1 MRDENAAAAPVRE
14 PARVSDGASAS
25 SPLTEALDVAAPRR
39 REWVEV
45 EPGAPL
51 PPEAPPWAER
61 HALVKRGEL
70 ADWLRRPVLGLGIA
84 MLAGAAVLVM
94 MGDLRGYGA
103 VPVGLALLWGGW
115 TGGPRHETFVPSP
128 DGPYVQV
135 ELPPEP
141 FDPAEELRVR
151 KRARWAAAGIAG
163 AFMSII
169 ALLGALVVLEGFQ
182 VRDLLFPAALGLLAT
197 AGPSLVEAVKRRTRS
212 EALPSERFL
221 QLSDPRHPL
230 PDGSTRLS
238 GAAADD
244 VEQPAAGATSRYPH

>member
-1 MRDENAAAAPVRE
+1 M
-14 PARVSDGASAS
+14 
-25 SPLTEALDVAAPRR
+25 
-39 REWVEV
+39 EV

-51 PPEAPPWAER
+51 PPQAPPWAER
-61 HALVKRGEL
+61 HALVKRGEV
-70 ADWLRRPVLGLGIA
+70 AEWLRRPVLSLAVA

-115 TGGPRHETFVPSP
+115 TGGAQHETFVPSP
-128 DGPYVQV
+128 DGRYVQV

-151 KRARWAAAGIAG
+151 KRARWAAVGIAA
-163 AFMSII
+163 AFMSIV

-182 VRDLLFPAALGLLAT
+182 VRDLLVPAALGLLAT
-197 AGPSLVEAVKRRTRS
+197 AGPSLLEAVRRRTRS

-221 QLSDPRHPL
+221 QLSDPRQPL
-230 PDGSTRLS
+230 PDGSARLS

-244 VEQPAAGATSRYPH
+244 LEPAAAGATSRHPR